1 MSVSGM
7 LHKSFRDIWVLT
19 FEAAKIEQTFLW
31 SFRNYLLFQLIPSE
45 TCVTLEHECTRI
57 K

>member
-1 MSVSGM
+1 MAR
-7 LHKSFRDIWVLT
+7 LKSNECIWD
-19 FEAAKIEQTFLW
+19 AAQELSRHLGPNLRSSQ